1 MKNDMKNEMK
11 DKDMPRD
18 EDIKEQDQKN
28 DDESQM
34 DPQPIYDNTT
44 HKGYGRLKDKV
55 AIVTGG
61 DSGIGR
67 AISVAYA
74 KEGASVVVVYYDSN
88 DDAEKTKEIIE
99 SYGGKCIL
107 MNGDLGES
115 KFSEEI
121 VEKTMKKF
129 KRIDIIVN
137 NAAEQHPQESLLD
150 ITDDQLERTFRTNI
164 FSMFYLI
171 RTALPHLKEGSAIIN
186 TTSVTSFRGN
196 PVLLDYSST
205 KGAISS
211 FTRSLAINLADKR
224 IRVNQVA
231 PGPVWTPLIPSTFSG
246 DDVKNF
252 GKDVPMGRP
261 GQPVELAEAYVFLA
275 SDGSTYMTGQT
286 LHINGGDIING

>member
-1 MKNDMKNEMK
+1 MKSELK

-18 EDIKEQDQKN
+18 EDIKEQDQKS

-74 KEGASVVVVYYDSN
+74 KEGAKVVVVYYDSN
-88 DDAEKTKEIIE
+88 DDADKTKEIIE
-99 SYGGKCIL
+99 SYGGECIL
-107 MNGDLGES
+107 MNGDLGKSE
-115 KFSEEI
+115 FSEEI
-121 VEKTMKKF
+121 VKKTMKEF

-171 RTALPHLKEGSAIIN
+171 RTALPHLKEGAAIIN

-231 PGPVWTPLIPSTFSG
+231 PGPIWTPLIPSTFSG

-286 LHINGGDIING
+286 LHINGGDIVNS

>member
-1 MKNDMKNEMK
+1 MKKEMKNEMK
-11 DKDMPRD
+11 DENMPRD
-18 EDIKEQDQKN
+18 EDIKEQDQNN

-74 KEGASVVVVYYDSN
+74 KEGANVVVVYYDSN
-88 DDAEKTKEIIE
+88 DDAEKTREIIE

-107 MNGDLGES
+107 MNGDLGKS
-115 KFSEEI
+115 SFSEEI
-121 VEKTMKKF
+121 VEKTLKEFKK
-129 KRIDIIVN
+129 IDIIVN

-150 ITDDQLERTFRTNI
+150 ISDDQLERTFRTNI

-171 RTALPHLKEGSAIIN
+171 RTALPHLKEGAAIIN

-211 FTRSLAINLADKR
+211 FTRSLAVNLADKR
-224 IRVNQVA
+224 IRVNQVS
-231 PGPVWTPLIPSTFSG
+231 PGPIWTPLIPATFSG

-286 LHINGGDIING
+286 LHINGGDIVNS

>member
-1 MKNDMKNEMK
+1 MKKEMKNEMK
-11 DKDMPRD
+11 DENMPRD
-18 EDIKEQDQKN
+18 EDIKEQDQNK

-74 KEGASVVVVYYDSN
+74 KEGANVVVVYYDSN
-88 DDAEKTKEIIE
+88 DDAEKTREIIQ

-107 MNGDLGES
+107 MNGDLGKS
-115 KFSEEI
+115 SFSEEI
-121 VEKTMKKF
+121 VEKTLKEFKK
-129 KRIDIIVN
+129 IDIIVN

-164 FSMFYLI
+164 FSMFYLV
-171 RTALPHLKEGSAIIN
+171 RTALPHLKEGAAIIN

-224 IRVNQVA
+224 IRVNQVS
-231 PGPVWTPLIPSTFSG
+231 PGPIWTPLIPSTFSG

-286 LHINGGDIING
+286 LHINGGDIVNS